1 MRGARLTLRGA
12 RLAVLAA
19 AVVAWG
25 ACSRSDAMRPLAA
38 GDAAPAYGAR
48 SLDGDSVS
56 LTQLRGNAV
65 LLNIW
70 ATWCIPCRQEMP
82 ALDSLQREYG
92 ARGLKVVGVSID
104 EAGADAQVRE
114 FLRERTIGFTVL
126 RDPDERVTRT
136 FRTSGV
142 PESFLLD
149 REGRIVRRWIGEF
162 RPAAAE
168 NRASVERALGA
179 RG

>member
-1 MRGARLTLRGA
+1 MRGARLA
-12 RLAVLAA
+12 ALAA
-19 AVVAWG
+19 AVVACG
-25 ACSRSDAMRPLAA
+25 ACTRSDEMRPLAA

-48 SLDGDSVS
+48 GLEGDSLS

-82 ALDSLQREYG
+82 ALDSLQRAY
-92 ARGLKVVGVSID
+92 AAKGLKVVGVSID
-104 EAGADAQVRE
+104 EAGADDAVRE
-114 FLRERTIGFTVL
+114 FLRERGIGFTIL
-126 RDPDERVTRT
+126 RDPDERVTRS

-149 REGRIVRRWIGEF
+149 RQGRIVRRWIGAF
-162 RPAAAE
+162 QPAAAE
-168 NRASVERALGA
+168 TRTSVERALGA